1 MKTLGACLV
10 RVSGK
15 MYQEHEVSVGMSWV
29 VQGKAK
35 GSTLTLFL
43 SAVTWAADRSVGIV
57 LKKNTLPEG
66 YQHELFFPSV
76 VLILQG
82 DFCVQNISSAQT
94 TTYGTMNLVHGFW
107 TWELLT
113 FWTLNILDEGAV
125 WCFALFLI

>member
-43 SAVTWAADRSVGIV
+43 SAVT
-57 LKKNTLPEG
+57 
-66 YQHELFFPSV
+66 
-76 VLILQG
+76 
-82 DFCVQNISSAQT
+82 
-94 TTYGTMNLVHGFW
+94 
-107 TWELLT
+107 
-113 FWTLNILDEGAV
+113 
-125 WCFALFLI
+125 